1 MVSFVLLFAARDL
14 GPTTLNN
21 LGSLLIAHH
30 IPWILSVNGLAFC
43 WILVPHASVCDV
55 KYEWNYFWVMWFD
68 FWDITVWILMDVM
81 CDVLTLF
88 IRCQMWGCSTVNA
101 AVSNQIL
108 QPSIIWRD
116 WFWFR
121 CFLVQ
126 WKWMLKFILLQN
138 QFVEA
143 NIRPVITY
151 GFLSFLLV
159 FLQWW
164 CVLES
169 SVGCF
174 LTSTISNQSY

>member
-1 MVSFVLLFAARDL
+1 MLNSSSSCLGMWCKIRMELFL
-14 GPTTLNN
+14 GVVIGF
-21 LGSLLIAHH
+21 LGYHSLDTYGC
-30 IPWILSVNGLAFC
+30 N
-43 WILVPHASVCDV
+43 
-55 KYEWNYFWVMWFD
+55 
-68 FWDITVWILMDVM
+68 VWCSYSIYKMSNV
-81 CDVLTLF
+81 
-88 IRCQMWGCSTVNA
+88 GCSTVND

-108 QPSIIWRD
+108 RPSIIWRD

-151 GFLSFLLV
+151 GLLSFLLV

-174 LTSTISNQSY
+174 LTSTISDQSY